1 MVRFPSMAG
10 PVRTFSLRTY
20 LLFLVIAT
28 AIPVMLVGA
37 VLVSRVVRDNR
48 VETERRLLEAARVG
62 ASVVDAELQGTIRA
76 LQGLAESDRLVDSQL
91 AEFRLQ
97 AERVMTTQPIWAA
110 VSLAGLDRRQIVN
123 TRQPV
128 GDRLPEVTDLDSFD
142 RAVQTRAPAIGT
154 LHVGKMTQERGFL
167 VRVPVLRDG
176 SVRYVLSAWITSK
189 GFSSVLG
196 RQAPFPD
203 EWVRGVVDTNGVVV
217 ARSRDSERYVGQKG
231 TAAFLARYGKTP
243 DGVYRDIALDGTL
256 VYGAYSQA
264 PASRWIAGVG
274 VPVSIVDAAFKQSMV
289 ALAATTLLLL
299 SIGGGGTYLLSR
311 QISRDISHAAE
322 DADAISLGL
331 APSPV
336 SSDITELRRL
346 QDGLVRSYALIETRQ
361 RERDEQVARADAAR
375 AEAEAADRAKDEFLA
390 LLGHELR
397 NPLAPALTAVHLL
410 KQRGENGREREIIE
424 RQIRHMARLVD
435 DLLDVS
441 RLRRGAIELR
451 REPFDLAEAVSR
463 AVEMTSPIFT
473 DKHHE
478 LVVEVP
484 QGLIVDGDRIRIAQ
498 VISNLLSNAAKYTE
512 PHGRI
517 VVDARQEYGEVVLE
531 CRDNGS
537 GITPE
542 LMPRVFDLFVQGERG
557 LDRRQGGLGLGL
569 AVARMLVERHGGTI
583 EVASAGP
590 KQGSTF
596 VVRLPAAASSAM
608 PPGVDLPV
616 AAASTARTG
625 RVLVVDDN
633 HDALVMLLDAF
644 KHADIEA
651 VGAATAKQAMDLA
664 TEIRPDVAVLDIGLP
679 DINGFELA
687 RSLRA
692 LPGGAWMRLIA
703 VTGYGREQDKAA
715 ARAAGFDAFFAK
727 PVDMPTLLHAME
739 RVVCDTRQA

>member
-1 MVRFPSMAG
+1 MAG

-128 GDRLPEVTDLDSFD
+128 GDRLPEVTDLASFD

-517 VVDARQEYGEVVLE
+517 VVDARQEYGEVVFE

-664 TEIRPDVAVLDIGLP
+664 TEIRPAVAVLDIGLP

>member
-1 MVRFPSMAG
+1 MPS
-10 PVRTFSLRTY
+10 PVRTFSLRTH

-28 AIPVMLVGA
+28 ALPVMLVGA
-37 VLVSRVVRDNR
+37 VLVSRVMRDNR
-48 VETERRLLEAARVG
+48 VEAERRLLEAARAG
-62 ASVVDAELQGTIRA
+62 AAVVDAELQGTVRA
-76 LQGLAESDRLVDSQL
+76 LQGLAESDRLVDAEL
-91 AEFRLQ
+91 AEFRGQ
-97 AERVMTTQPIWAA
+97 AERVMATQPTWAA
-110 VSLAGLDRRQIVN
+110 VSLTTLDRHQIVN
-123 TRQPV
+123 TRRPI
-128 GDRLPEVTDLDSFD
+128 GDPLPEVTDLDSFD
-142 RAVQTRAPAIGT
+142 RAVLTRAPAIGT
-154 LHVGKMTQERGFL
+154 LHVGKITQELGFL

-176 SVRYVLSAWITSK
+176 QVVYVLSTWITSQ
-189 GFSSVLG
+189 GFSSVLR
-196 RQAPFPD
+196 RQALFPD
-203 EWVRGVVDTNGVVV
+203 EWARGVVDTNGVVV
-217 ARSRDSERYVGQKG
+217 ARSRDPERYVGQKG
-231 TAAFLARYGKTP
+231 TPAFLARYDTTP
-243 DGVYRDIALDGTL
+243 EGVYRDIALDGTP

-264 PASRWIAGVG
+264 PISRWIAGVG
-274 VPVSIVDAAFKQSMV
+274 VPAPVVDAAFNQSMV
-289 ALAATTLLLL
+289 ALAAMTLLLL

-311 QISRDISHAAE
+311 QISRDISQAAE
-322 DADAISLGL
+322 DADAMSLGL
-331 APSPV
+331 EPSPV
-336 SSDITELRRL
+336 SSHITELQRL
-346 QDGLVRSYALIETRQ
+346 QDGLVRSHALIETRQ

-397 NPLAPALTAVHLL
+397 NPLAPALTAVHLM
-410 KQRGENGREREIIE
+410 KQRGENGHEREVIE

-451 REPFDLAEAVSR
+451 REPFDVAEAVSR

-478 LVVEVP
+478 LVIEVP

-512 PHGRI
+512 PHGR
-517 VVDARQEYGEVVLE
+517 VVLEARQDYGEIVLE

-537 GITPE
+537 GIAPE
-542 LMPRVFDLFVQGERG
+542 LLPRVFDLFVQGDRG

-569 AVARMLVERHGGTI
+569 AVARMLVDRHGGTI
-583 EVASAGP
+583 EVSSAGS

-596 VVRLPAAASSAM
+596 VVRLPAAPSSATRPGVELPLSAASSTRA
-608 PPGVDLPV
+608 G
-616 AAASTARTG
+616 AG

-644 KHADIEA
+644 KHAEIDA
-651 VGAATAKQAMDLA
+651 VGAETAKEAMDLA
-664 TEIRPDVAVLDIGLP
+664 TAIQPDVAVLDIGLP
-679 DINGFELA
+679 DINGFDLA

-692 LPGGAWMRLIA
+692 LPGGAWIRLIA

-727 PVDMPTLLHAME
+727 PVDMPTLLEAME
-739 RVVCDTRQA
+739 RVVSDTRQA

>member
-1 MVRFPSMAG
+1 MAG

-128 GDRLPEVTDLDSFD
+128 GDRLPEVTDLASFD

-583 EVASAGP
+583 EVTSAGP

-739 RVVCDTRQA
+739 RVVSDTRQA

>member
-1 MVRFPSMAG
+1 
-10 PVRTFSLRTY
+10 
-20 LLFLVIAT
+20 
-28 AIPVMLVGA
+28 
-37 VLVSRVVRDNR
+37 
-48 VETERRLLEAARVG
+48 
-62 ASVVDAELQGTIRA
+62 
-76 LQGLAESDRLVDSQL
+76 
-91 AEFRLQ
+91 
-97 AERVMTTQPIWAA
+97 MTTQPIWAA

-123 TRQPV
+123 TRQSTSDP
-128 GDRLPEVTDLDSFD
+128 LPEVTDLDSFD
-142 RAVQTRAPAIGT
+142 RAVQARAPAIGT
-154 LHVGKMTQERGFL
+154 LHVGRMTQERGFL

-203 EWVRGVVDTNGVVV
+203 EWVRGVVDSNGVVV

-243 DGVYRDIALDGTL
+243 DGVYRDIALDGTP

-596 VVRLPAAASSAM
+596 VVRLPAAPSSAM
-608 PPGVDLPV
+608 RPGVDLPV
-616 AAASTARTG
+616 SVASPARAG

-644 KHADIEA
+644 KDADIEA
-651 VGAATAKQAMDLA
+651 VGAETAKQAMDLA
-664 TEIRPDVAVLDIGLP
+664 TAIRPDVAVLDIGLP
-679 DINGFELA
+679 DINGLELA

-727 PVDMPTLLHAME
+727 PVDIPTLLHAME
-739 RVVCDTRQA
+739 RVASDTRQA

>member
-1 MVRFPSMAG
+1 MAG

-48 VETERRLLEAARVG
+48 VETERRLLEAARAG

-123 TRQPV
+123 TRQSTSDP
-128 GDRLPEVTDLDSFD
+128 LPEVTDLDSFD
-142 RAVQTRAPAIGT
+142 RAVQARAPAIGT
-154 LHVGKMTQERGFL
+154 LHVGRMTQERGFL

-203 EWVRGVVDTNGVVV
+203 EWVRGVVDSNGVVV

-243 DGVYRDIALDGTL
+243 DGVYRDIALDGTP

-569 AVARMLVERHGGTI
+569 AVARMLVDRHGGTI
-583 EVASAGP
+583 DVASAGQ

-596 VVRLPAAASSAM
+596 VVRLPAAASPAM
-608 PPGVDLPV
+608 LPGVDLPV

-739 RVVCDTRQA
+739 RVVSDTRQA

>member
-1 MVRFPSMAG
+1 MAG

-217 ARSRDSERYVGQKG
+217 ARSRDSERYVGQNG

-739 RVVCDTRQA
+739 RVVSDTRQA

>member
-1 MVRFPSMAG
+1 MAG

-243 DGVYRDIALDGTL
+243 DGVYRDIALDGTP

-517 VVDARQEYGEVVLE
+517 VVDARQEYGEVVFE

>member
-1 MVRFPSMAG
+1 MVRCPSMPG

-37 VLVSRVVRDNR
+37 VLVSRVVTDNR
-48 VETERRLLEAARVG
+48 VETERRLLEAARAG

-123 TRQPV
+123 TRQSM
-128 GDRLPEVTDLDSFD
+128 GDPLPEVTDLDSFD

-154 LHVGKMTQERGFL
+154 LHVGRMTQERGFL

-243 DGVYRDIALDGTL
+243 DGVYRDIALDGTP

-484 QGLIVDGDRIRIAQ
+484 PGLIVDGDRIRIAQ

-590 KQGSTF
+590 KEGSTF

-651 VGAATAKQAMDLA
+651 VGAETAKQAMDLA

-739 RVVCDTRQA
+739 RVVSDTRQA

>member
-1 MVRFPSMAG
+1 MPSA
-10 PVRTFSLRTY
+10 VRTFSLRTY

-28 AIPVMLVGA
+28 ALPVMLVGA
-37 VLVSRVVRDNR
+37 VLVSRVITDNQL
-48 VETERRLLEAARVG
+48 EAERRMLEAARAG
-62 ASVVDAELQGTIRA
+62 AAVVDAELQGTSRA
-76 LQGLAESDRLVDSQL
+76 LQGLAESDRLMAAQL
-91 AEFRLQ
+91 SEFRGQ
-97 AERVMTTQPIWAA
+97 AERVMATQPTWAA
-110 VSLAGLDRRQIVN
+110 VSLAALDHRQIVN
-123 TRQPV
+123 TRRQV
-128 GDRLPEVTDLDSFD
+128 GDPLPEVTDFESFD
-142 RAVQTRAPAIGT
+142 RAVRTRGPAIGT
-154 LHVGKMTQERGFL
+154 LHVGKLTQERGFL

-176 SVRYVLSAWITSK
+176 HVIYVLSAWITSQ
-189 GFSSVLG
+189 GFSSVLR

-203 EWVRGVVDTNGVVV
+203 EWARGVVDASGVVV
-217 ARSRDSERYVGQKG
+217 ARSRDSERYIGQKG
-231 TAAFLARYGKTP
+231 TPAFLARYEKAP
-243 DGVYRDIALDGTL
+243 EGVYRDTALDGTP

-264 PASRWIAGVG
+264 PESRWIAGVG
-274 VPVSIVDAAFKQSMV
+274 VPAPVVDAAFNQSMV
-289 ALAATTLLLL
+289 ALGAMTLLLL

-311 QISRDISHAAE
+311 QISRDISRAAE

-336 SSDITELRRL
+336 SSDITELQRL
-346 QDGLVRSYALIETRQ
+346 QDGLVRSHALIETRQ

-397 NPLAPALTAVHLL
+397 NPLAPALTAVHLM
-410 KQRGENGREREIIE
+410 KQRGEDSRERAVIE

-451 REPFDLAEAVSR
+451 REPFDLADAVGR

-478 LVVEVP
+478 LVIEVP
-484 QGLIVDGDRIRIAQ
+484 PGLIVDGDRIRIAQ
-498 VISNLLSNAAKYTE
+498 VVSNLLSNAAKYTE
-512 PHGRI
+512 AHGR
-517 VVDARQEYGEVVLE
+517 VVLEARQDYGEIVLE

-537 GITPE
+537 GIAPE
-542 LMPRVFDLFVQGERG
+542 LLPRVFELFVQGERG

-569 AVARMLVERHGGTI
+569 AVARMLVDRHGGSI

-596 VVRLPAAASSAM
+596 VVRLPAALSSAM
-608 PPGVDLPV
+608 RPGAEVPLSPT
-616 AAASTARTG
+616 SSARAG

-644 KHADIEA
+644 KQADIEA
-651 VGAATAKQAMDLA
+651 VGAETAKEAMDLA
-664 TEIRPDVAVLDIGLP
+664 VAIQPDVAVLDIGLP
-679 DINGFELA
+679 DINGFDLA

-692 LPGGAWMRLIA
+692 LPGGAWIRLIA

-727 PVDMPTLLHAME
+727 PVDMPTLLDAME
-739 RVVCDTRQA
+739 RVVSNTRQV

>member
-1 MVRFPSMAG
+1 MV
-10 PVRTFSLRTY
+10 
-20 LLFLVIAT
+20 
-28 AIPVMLVGA
+28 VGA
-37 VLVSRVVRDNR
+37 ILVSRVVTDNR
-48 VETERRLLEAARVG
+48 VEAERRLLEAARAG
-62 ASVVDAELQGTIRA
+62 AAVVDAELQGTIRA
-76 LQGLAESDRLVDSQL
+76 LQGLAESDHLVDAEL
-91 AEFRLQ
+91 GEFRGQ
-97 AERVMTTQPIWAA
+97 AARVMATQPTWSA
-110 VSLAGLDRRQIVN
+110 VSLSTLDRRQIVN
-123 TRQPV
+123 TRIPT
-128 GDRLPEVTDLDSFD
+128 GEPPPEVTDLESFN

-154 LHVGKMTQERGFL
+154 LHVGKISQERGFL
-167 VRVPVLRDG
+167 VRVPVLRG
-176 SVRYVLSAWITSK
+176 GQVVYVLSTWITSQ

-203 EWVRGVVDTNGVVV
+203 EWTRGVVDTNGVVV
-217 ARSRDSERYVGQKG
+217 ARSRDPERFVGQKG
-231 TAAFLARYGKTP
+231 TAAFLARYDDTP
-243 DGVYRDIALDGTL
+243 EGVYRDTALDGTP
-256 VYGAYSQA
+256 VYGAYSHA
-264 PASRWIAGVG
+264 PMSQWVAGVA
-274 VPVSIVDAAFKQSMV
+274 VPAPVVEASFRQSMV
-289 ALAATTLLLL
+289 ALAAMTMLLL

-311 QISRDISHAAE
+311 QISREISQAVDDAE
-322 DADAISLGL
+322 AISLGL
-331 APSPV
+331 PPSPV
-336 SSDITELRRL
+336 GSGITELQRL
-346 QDGLVRSYALIETRQ
+346 QNGLVRSAALIETRQ

-397 NPLAPALTAVHLL
+397 NPLAPALTAVHLM
-410 KQRGENGREREIIE
+410 KQRGENSREREVIE

-512 PHGRI
+512 PHGR
-517 VVDARQEYGEVVLE
+517 VVLEGRQEYGEIVLE
-531 CRDNGS
+531 CCDNGS
-537 GITPE
+537 GIAPE
-542 LMPRVFDLFVQGERG
+542 LLPRVFDLFVQGERG

-569 AVARMLVERHGGTI
+569 AVARMLVDRHGGTI

-590 KQGSTF
+590 KQGSRF
-596 VVRLPAAASSAM
+596 VVRVPAAPSSAIRPGVELPLSAASSGRA
-608 PPGVDLPV
+608 
-616 AAASTARTG
+616 G

-633 HDALVMLLDAF
+633 HDALIMLLDAF
-644 KHADIEA
+644 KQAEIEA
-651 VGAATAKQAMDLA
+651 VGAETAKEAIDLA
-664 TEIRPDVAVLDIGLP
+664 TAIQPDVAVLDIGLP
-679 DINGFELA
+679 DVNGFDLA

-692 LPGGAWMRLIA
+692 LPGGAWIRLIA
-703 VTGYGREQDKAA
+703 VTGYGREEDKAA

-739 RVVCDTRQA
+739 QVVSDTRQA